1 MARRL
6 PVVLAAAAAA
16 LPAGAAT
23 AATPGPVLFPV
34 VGGATYTDDYGQPR
48 AGHPHEGNDL
58 LAPKFRPVVAVEDG
72 IAEPYPTTYS
82 GCLLYLTSKTHE
94 YLYVHLNN
102 DAPTRQNVGC
112 SQAYA
117 PGVAGHHEV
126 RVKAGQILGYVGN
139 SGDAEGGP
147 THLHFEIHSRAGR
160 PSDPYRI
167 IHALPVPLFGV
178 PLPPSRAARKAVPT
192 FALHMMGTF
201 ESARDVADGTRRI
214 ALDLTSTV
222 VTRPDGT
229 AVVVRSARRVVL
241 VVPAAL
247 AAQTSTFRPGRPLA
261 LDTVPGTP
269 TIARQTTQPGSWMVA
284 RFSP

>member
-6 PVVLAAAAAA
+6 PVVLAAAAAV
-16 LPAGAAT
+16 LPASAAT
-23 AATPGPVLFPV
+23 AATGPLLFPV

-58 LAPKFRPVVAVEDG
+58 MASKYLPVVAVEDG
-72 IAEPYPTTYS
+72 IAEPYPTSYS

-102 DAPTRQNVGC
+102 DTPARANVGC

-117 PGVAGHHEV
+117 PGVAGHHRV
-126 RVKAGQILGYVGN
+126 RVRAGQIIAYVGN

-147 THLHFEIHSRAGR
+147 AHLHFEVHSLAGR
-160 PSDPYRI
+160 PTDPYPV
-167 IHALPVPLFGV
+167 IHPLPVPLFGV
-178 PLPPSRAARKAVPT
+178 PLSRARAVRQGPPT
-192 FALHMMGTF
+192 FALHLAGTF
-201 ESARDVADGTRRI
+201 ESARTVADGTRRL
-214 ALDLTSTV
+214 ALDLTSAI

-229 AVVVRSARRVVL
+229 TTPVRSTRRVVL

-247 AAQTSTFRPGRPLA
+247 AAQTLTFRVGRPLA

-269 TIARQTTQPGSWMVA
+269 TVARQTTQPGSWMVA
-284 RFSP
+284 AFTP